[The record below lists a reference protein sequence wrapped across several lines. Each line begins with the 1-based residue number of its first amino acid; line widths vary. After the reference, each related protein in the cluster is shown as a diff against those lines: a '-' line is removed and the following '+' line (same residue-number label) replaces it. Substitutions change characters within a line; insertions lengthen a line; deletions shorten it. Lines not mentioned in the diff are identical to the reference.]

1 MFYIVSFTGIFLL
14 SAICICVPS
23 LKRKRKCVYFVI
35 EVWVIQFFEKS
46 IYDQHTWPGPQQ
58 EAISST
64 PEIWTPAALSFENEM
79 QIRALW
85 EFRTRSHKR
94 QRTEKDALQTNR
106 SLCWEQQA
114 QLEVPHKDTFHW
126 HITASRAFRGPVVLC
141 GLEML
146 RIYSAVQSAW
156 DSSFLTVS
164 FYACHHIDVI
174 ISQS

>member
-1 MFYIVSFTGIFLL
+1 MVLL
-14 SAICICVPS
+14 YWHSSAIGNLHLCS
-23 LKRKRKCVYFVI
+23 FI
-35 EVWVIQFFEKS
+35 EKESVCLFCHISVSYSVLWES
-46 IYDQHTWPGPQQ
+46 IYDQHTCLRPQQ

-64 PEIWTPAALSFENEM
+64 PEILTPAALSFENEM
-79 QIRALW
+79 QIRVLW

-94 QRTEKDALQTNR
+94 QWTETDALQTNR

-126 HITASRAFRGPVVLC
+126 HITASRVFRGPVVLC

-146 RIYSAVQSAW
+146 RIYCAVESAR

-164 FYACHHIDVI
+164 FHACHYIDVI